1 MEKKRSFGQKL
12 EAFFAGHG
20 FYLVLLLCAAII
32 GVSAWVL
39 LSDSGVEPEPLPV
52 VNLSPSPAPATQ
64 VPASPSPPAVESAPA
79 SPEAQ
84 AGDTETGESAAAPS
98 TAPDTETALVEEEP
112 LYVWPVNGAVLN
124 PYSMDKLVYNRTMA
138 DWRVHEGLDIA
149 ADLGTEVLAVSGGVV
164 TEVYEDDRYGTTVVI
179 DHQNGVV
186 TTYSNLAQ
194 VPTVAV
200 GDSIMAGEILGSV
213 GDTALWEAGEPPH
226 LHLAMTH
233 DGISVDPATYLPT
246 RE

>member
-1 MEKKRSFGQKL
+1 MEKKQSFGQKV

-20 FYLVLLLCAAII
+20 FYLVLGLCAVII

-39 LSDSGVEPEPLPV
+39 LADTTVDTEPLPV

-64 VPASPSPPAVESAPA
+64 TPASPTPPAVESAPA
-79 SPEAQ
+79 SPEVQ
-84 AGDTETGESAAAPS
+84 TGSTETGEDVAVPS
-98 TAPDTETALVEEEP
+98 ETPDTETAVVEEDP

-138 DWRVHEGLDIA
+138 DWRVHEGVDIT

-164 TEVYEDDRYGTTVVI
+164 TEVYADDRYGTTVTI

-186 TTYSNLAQ
+186 STYSNLAE

-226 LHLAMTH
+226 LHLSMTC
-233 DGISVDPATYLPT
+233 DGVSVDPTVYLPT